1 MTISTR
7 RMFKCSRMFGVI
19 TLIGLAWVI
28 LPTAA
33 LAQTQ
38 NAELNGRVRDANG
51 LPIPG
56 VTITLTEPAT
66 GYTRLGVS
74 AVDGLYI
81 VLNLRPGTYDI
92 SVEVQGFRT
101 VNQLGLILSAGAEV
115 TLNWDLEL
123 GTFTEAVTVTA
134 ESPLVE
140 LTSSRVGGT
149 LALNEIDTIPA
160 NFRNFTALTQLIPG
174 MTPNPAQS
182 TFEGGG
188 VIANGAVGAN
198 NMFLIDGAY
207 NNDDRLNAGPGAQ
220 VRVVLDVV
228 SEYQVLASQYS
239 AEYGGAAGAIMNMI
253 TKSGTNVFSG
263 RVYSYFRNEAMY
275 ARSSF
280 LGVGEDKPDERT
292 LQAGFGV
299 GGPILQDRAHFYFNY
314 ERDEEKIGGF
324 KKFPAEAAP
333 IAQDFVGFFTVDAN
347 NYFARGDVQLTPNN
361 FVVGRWVRE
370 TAPAL
375 GEGFNT
381 SNQVEDAKEFESD
394 YDQSVS
400 FSWTSVMGNRATNV
414 LRFTRI
420 SEQLGTGSKSFF
432 DDDVNFLG
440 LQGDQF
446 AIGSANIHPSYDAG
460 PGGTGGDTTVRTY
473 DFANTFS
480 YFLPHG
486 QGDHNLKF
494 GGSFSL
500 NRVDPRFRV
509 SSGEFEFDTD
519 LPYDPAT
526 PATFPVQFEI
536 DVFPPGTAGFNT
548 FSKDW
553 RTSVFAQDKWFVND
567 RLTLNL
573 GLRWDY
579 QDIVPDIG
587 DDFSPRL
594 GFAYDPMGDGK
605 TVLRGGF
612 GRFSLWTRTALDVD
626 LVQRALIT
634 QFPAVTVT
642 DPLSEVLQ
650 PDVTTDSD
658 GNLGVAVLSAAGR
671 AELETLRD
679 ALLAGQ
685 TFSTEPRFDSADRAM
700 PHQWGWSLGVTR
712 ELMPAMALTVDYV
725 GNVSRDQIGRI
736 DINAPVNGVRP
747 GVDVFDP
754 NAILVPLVAR
764 GTTFGRVF
772 QYQSRSELNG
782 DYQSLQVGLIKRFSN
797 RFSMRHA
804 YTLQRA
810 NRVGRGTERTVWMNN
825 DLRVDHGRFQL
836 DRTHVLS
843 MSGTWNV
850 WEGLTL
856 AGIFSASSGARQ
868 NETTGVDGNSDAT
881 RNDRPIK
888 GIDDATLP
896 IASDIDSEGR
906 AVPFGIDGPSFVS
919 LDLSVRYNVDL
930 GNMRSLGLFWDLF
943 NLTNRTNLNVPNGNR
958 QSSLFLTSTS
968 ALLPRQM
975 QIGARF
981 SF

>member
-1 MTISTR
+1 MSR
-7 RMFKCSRMFGVI
+7 RMLRMLWVA

-38 NAELNGRVRDANG
+38 NAELNGRVRDASG
-51 LPIPG
+51 LPMPG
-56 VTITLTEPAT
+56 VTITLTELAT

-74 AVDGLYI
+74 TVDGAYI

-92 SVEVQGFRT
+92 SVEVQGFNT
-101 VNQLGLILSAGAEV
+101 INQTGLILSAGAEV
-115 TLNWDLEL
+115 TLNWNLEL
-123 GTFTEAVTVTA
+123 ATFEEVVTVTA

-149 LALNEIDTIPA
+149 LTTNEIDTIPA

-174 MTPNPAQS
+174 MTPIPAQS

-188 VIANGAVGAN
+188 VVANGAVGAN

-207 NNDDRLNAGPGAQ
+207 NNDDRLGSGPGAQ

-239 AEYGGAAGAIMNMI
+239 AEYGGAAGAVMNMI
-253 TKSGTNVFSG
+253 TKSGTNDFTG
-263 RVYSYFRNEAMY
+263 RVYSYFRNDAMY
-275 ARSSF
+275 SRSKF
-280 LGVGEDKPDERT
+280 LGAGEEKPDERT
-292 LQAGFGV
+292 LQTGFGV
-299 GGPILQDRAHFYFNY
+299 GGPIMQDRAHFYFNY
-314 ERDEEKIGGF
+314 ERDEEEIGGF
-324 KKFPAEAAP
+324 KRFPAEAAP
-333 IAQDFVGFFTVDAN
+333 LAKDFVGHFTVDAN
-347 NYFARGDVQLTPNN
+347 NYFGRVDVQLTPNN

-370 TAPAL
+370 TAPAI

-381 SNQVEDAKEFESD
+381 SNQVEDAKAFESD

-400 FSWTSVMGNRATNV
+400 FSWTGVMGNRATNV

-420 SEQLGTGSKSFF
+420 SEQLGSGSRSFF
-432 DDDVNFLG
+432 DDDVNFIG

-446 AIGSANIHPSYDAG
+446 AIGSANIHPGYRAG
-460 PGGTGGDTTVRTY
+460 PGGTGTNTTIRTY
-473 DFANTFS
+473 DFANTVS

-494 GGSFSL
+494 GASFSL
-500 NRVDPRFRV
+500 NRADPRIRV
-509 SSGEFEFDTD
+509 SSGEFEFETD
-519 LPYDPAT
+519 LPYDPAN

-536 DVFPPGTAGFNT
+536 DVGPPGTAGFNT
-548 FSKDW
+548 FAKDW
-553 RTSVFAQDKWFVND
+553 RTSFFAQDKWLVND

-579 QDIVPDIG
+579 QDKVPNIG
-587 DDFSPRL
+587 DDFAPRL
-594 GFAYDPMGDGK
+594 GFAYDPTGDGN
-605 TVLRGGF
+605 TVFRGGF
-612 GRFSLWTRTALDVD
+612 GRYSLWTRIAVDVD

-634 QFPAVTVT
+634 QFPTVTVT
-642 DPLSEVLQ
+642 DPNSAVLQ
-650 PDVTTDSD
+650 PDLTTDSD
-658 GNLGVAVLSAAGR
+658 GNPGVAVLSPAGR
-671 AELETLRD
+671 AELEQLRD
-679 ALLAGQ
+679 ALVAGQ
-685 TFSTEPRFDSADRAM
+685 TFSREPRFDSEDRAM
-700 PHQWGWSLGVTR
+700 PHRWGWSLGVTR
-712 ELMPAMALTVDYV
+712 ELMPDVALSVDYV

-747 GVDVFDP
+747 GVDGFDP
-754 NAILVPLVAR
+754 NGILVQPAAR
-764 GTTFGRVF
+764 GTNFRRVY
-772 QYQSRSELNG
+772 QYQSRPELNG
-782 DYQSLQVGLIKRFSN
+782 DYQSLQVGVIKRFSN

-810 NRVGRGTERTVWMNN
+810 NRVGRGTEATVWLNN
-825 DLRVDHGRFQL
+825 DIRADYGRFRF

-850 WEGLTL
+850 WAGLHL

-868 NETTGVDGNSDAT
+868 NETTGVDGNGDNV
-881 RNDRPIK
+881 RNDRPIR

-896 IASDIDSEGR
+896 IVSDVDSQGR

-930 GNMRSLGLFWDLF
+930 GNSRSLGLYWDLF
-943 NLTNRTNLNVPNGNR
+943 NLTNRTNLNLPNGNR
-958 QSSLFLTSTS
+958 QSGNFLASTS

-975 QIGARF
+975 QIGTRF